1 MSQTHMTKIIN
12 DATGATQNRGKAI
25 GLAKY
30 EPGLKIAATA
40 SRFLNLHF
48 STKR

>member
-12 DATGATQNRGKAI
+12 DATGATQNRGNAI
-25 GLAKY
+25 GLAKF

-40 SRFLNLHF
+40 SIFLNSHF
-48 STKR
+48 STRR